1 MWDTVRGMLDVPEK
15 EAHNA
20 TDEDYYQLF
29 QIEKSATPDE
39 IKKAYRTLALQ
50 YHPDINPD
58 EAAEEHIKKLNQAYS
73 VLADPQQ
80 RQLYDL
86 YGRVPRA
93 QPCQQTAPQGR
104 PFGGC
109 RGRGPMG
116 RGGCGGMRMWQEIL
130 RKR

>member
-1 MWDTVRGMLDVPEK
+1 MNT
-15 EAHNA
+15 
-20 TDEDYYQLF
+20 TTDYYELL

-39 IKKAYRTLALQ
+39 IKKAYRALALQ

-58 EAAEEHIKKLNQAYS
+58 EGAEEYIKNLNQAYS

-86 YGRVPRA
+86 YGTVPRG
-93 QPCQQTAPQGR
+93 QPYQQTAHQGR
-104 PFGGC
+104 QFGGC
-109 RGRGPMG
+109 IGKHRGMGRGG
-116 RGGCGGMRMWQEIL
+116 RGGCGGMWIWQEIL